1 MGRKVVFSK
10 RIVFSAILVLI
21 LIFST
26 AALGIGEGLAEASD
40 AQKKQSFSC
49 AEISK
54 IDVNCDIFKIQV
66 CESDNDNI
74 EILWKDSTMRTLE
87 IKTDKGVVTIRDRA
101 AIGAYG
107 PLELIDLKAGADLII
122 RIPNSYEG
130 KAIFQCKGDH
140 LTISH
145 LNTKAAIG
153 LATSTGEILLDCVSC
168 GKLDIRGNSGKINCY
183 SLDATDGISISTQN
197 GDIMCSLLRSEN
209 DYSVSY
215 ATNNRHASSRAQDSQ
230 RGASGTAGN
239 GSVPVLLTS
248 ERGTIDF
255 AFQNGILV
263 PMPSNNYDHNN
274 AFEDW

>member
-10 RIVFSAILVLI
+10 RIIFSVVLVLI
-21 LIFST
+21 LLFTT
-26 AALGIGEGLAEASD
+26 APLGIGEGQAETSK

-54 IDVNCDIFKIQV
+54 IDANCDIFTIQV
-66 CESDNDNI
+66 YESDNDNI
-74 EILWKDSTMRTLE
+74 EILWKDSKMRTLE
-87 IKTDKGVVTIRDRA
+87 IKRDKGVVTIQDRA
-101 AIGAYG
+101 TIGFYG
-107 PLELIDLKAGADLII
+107 PLELIDLNAGADLVI
-122 RIPNSYEG
+122 RIPASYEG
-130 KAIFQCKGDH
+130 KAIFQCKGD
-140 LTISH
+140 LTISN

-153 LATSTGEILLDCVSC
+153 LATSTGEILLDRVSC
-168 GKLDIRGNSGKINCY
+168 GKMDIRGNSGKINCY
-183 SLDATDGISISTQN
+183 SLDATSEISISTRN

-215 ATNNRHASSRAQDSQ
+215 ATNNRHASSRAKDSQ
-230 RGASGTAGN
+230 RGSSGTAGN
-239 GSVPVLLTS
+239 GSVSVLLTS

>member
-1 MGRKVVFSK
+1 MGRKVGFSK
-10 RIVFSAILVLI
+10 RIIFSVVLVLI
-21 LIFST
+21 LLFTT
-26 AALGIGEGLAEASD
+26 ATFGICEGSAEAPN
-40 AQKKQSFSC
+40 AQKTQSFSC

-54 IDVNCDIFKIQV
+54 IDVNCDIFTIQV
-66 CESDNDNI
+66 YESDNDNI

-87 IKTDKGVVTIRDRA
+87 IKMDKGVVTIRDRA
-101 AIGAYG
+101 TIGFYG

-130 KAIFQCKGDH
+130 KAIFQCKGD
-140 LTISH
+140 LTISN

-153 LATSTGEILLDCVSC
+153 LATNTGEILLDRVSC

-183 SLDATDGISISTQN
+183 SLDATSDISISSQN
-197 GDIMCSLLRSEN
+197 GDIMCSLLRSEK

-215 ATNNRHASSRAQDSQ
+215 ATNNRHATSRENDSQ
-230 RGASGTAGN
+230 RGSSGTAGN
-239 GSVPVLLTS
+239 GSVSVLLTS

-255 AFQNGILV
+255 SFQNGTVV
-263 PMPSNNYDHNN
+263 PMPSNSYNHNN